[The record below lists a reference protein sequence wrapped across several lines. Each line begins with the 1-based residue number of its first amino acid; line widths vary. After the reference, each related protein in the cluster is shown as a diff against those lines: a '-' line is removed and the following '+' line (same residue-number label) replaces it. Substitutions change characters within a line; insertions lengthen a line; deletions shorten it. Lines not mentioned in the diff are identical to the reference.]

1 MKNNIFKFVFF
12 LLISNTMI
20 ANVSLPNIFSDNM
33 VLQRNS
39 EVKIWGWANPKEEIK
54 LVSGWNNQEYKTVA
68 DNQAKWELVI
78 KTQEAGGPFTI
89 SIKGYNEVVLKNIL
103 IGEVW
108 LCSGQS
114 NMEMSASW
122 GIENG
127 EEEMKNATNPNIR
140 FFTVPKLTATT
151 PQNNL
156 LGNWTESTP
165 ETMKYFSA
173 IGYFFAKRL
182 REDLKNVPIGLISS
196 NWGGTPAEIWMPEDV
211 VNSDSLLLENAKKL
225 NEQEYGPRQP
235 GRAYNAMIHP
245 IVGFKIAGTLW
256 YQGESNVGSLVY
268 DKTLRALITSWRKE
282 WKDDFPFYYVQIAPY
297 KTGSNNFS
305 NVTVRNSQR
314 KILNEVIKTGMV
326 LTSDISDTIDIH
338 PKNKKS
344 VGIRLAN
351 LALAETYPEAS
362 GLNSDLV
369 NGPLYRDFKIEK
381 NKVVVSFDYA
391 DGLHFANK
399 VSNQFEVAG
408 ADGAF
413 YPAEASIKNNE
424 VILTSKKVANP
435 AKVRFAW
442 GNTIQSDLFNKV
454 NLPASCFTTEF

>member
-1 MKNNIFKFVFF
+1 M
-12 LLISNTMI
+12 ISGTMM
-20 ANVSLPNIFSDNM
+20 ANVSLPNIFGDNM

-54 LVSGWNNQEYKTVA
+54 LVSSWNNQEYKVVA
-68 DNQAKWELVI
+68 NNQAQWELHI
-78 KTQEAGGPFTI
+78 KTPEAGGPYTI
-89 SIKGYNEVVLKNIL
+89 SIKGYNEVILKNIL

-108 LCSGQS
+108 VCAGQS

-122 GIENG
+122 GIDNG
-127 EEEMKNATNPNIR
+127 EEEMKNAANPNIR

-165 ETMKYFSA
+165 ETMKNFSA

-196 NWGGTPAEIWMPEDV
+196 NWGGTPAEIWMPEEV
-211 VNSDSLLLENAKKL
+211 VQNDPLLLENAKKL

-235 GRAYNAMIHP
+235 GRAYNAMIYP
-245 IVGFKIAGTLW
+245 FVGFKIAGTLW

-268 DKTLRALITSWRKE
+268 DKTLSALISSWRKAWQDE
-282 WKDDFPFYYVQIAPY
+282 FPFYFVQIAPY

-314 KILNEVIKTGMV
+314 KILNQVPKTGMV

-351 LALAETYPEAS
+351 LALAETYKV
-362 GLNSDLV
+362 NSNLV
-369 NGPLYRDFKIEK
+369 NGPLFKDIKIEK
-381 NKVVVSFDYA
+381 SKAIVSFDYA
-391 DGLHFANK
+391 EGLYFKNK
-399 VSNQFEVAG
+399 TSNQFELAG
-408 ADGAF
+408 ADGNF
-413 YPAEASIKNNE
+413 YPAEASIKNSE
-424 VILTSKKVANP
+424 VILTSKKVPNP

-442 GNTIQSDLFNKV
+442 GNTIQPDLFNKA
-454 NLPASCFTTEF
+454 NLPASCFATE

>member
-1 MKNNIFKFVFF
+1 MKNNIYKFVFF
-12 LLISNTMI
+12 LLISSTMM

-39 EVKIWGWANPKEEIK
+39 EVKIWGWASPKEEIK
-54 LVSGWNNQEYKTVA
+54 LVSSWNNQEYKTVA
-68 DNQAKWELVI
+68 NNQAKWELWI
-78 KTQEAGGPFTI
+78 KTPEAGGPFTI

-122 GIENG
+122 GIDNG
-127 EEEMKNATNPNIR
+127 EEEAKNATNPNIR
-140 FFTVPKLTATT
+140 FFTVPKLTATS

-196 NWGGTPAEIWMPEDV
+196 NWGGTPAEIWMPEEV
-211 VNSDSLLLENAKKL
+211 VNNDPILLENAKKL

-235 GRAYNAMIHP
+235 GRAYNAMIYP

-268 DKTLRALITSWRKE
+268 DKTLSALITSWRKE
-282 WKDDFPFYYVQIAPY
+282 WKDDFPFYYVQIAPF
-297 KTGSNNFS
+297 KSGSNNFS

-314 KILNEVIKTGMV
+314 KLLKEVPKTGMV

-351 LALAETYPEAS
+351 LALAETYKT
-362 GLNSDLV
+362 NSNLV
-369 NGPLYRDFKIEK
+369 NGPLFKDIKIEK
-381 NKVVVSFDYA
+381 NKVIVSFDYA
-391 DGLHFANK
+391 DGLYFK
-399 VSNQFEVAG
+399 GKKSNQFEVAG
-408 ADGAF
+408 TDGVF
-413 YPAEASIKNNE
+413 VPAEALIKNNQ
-424 VILTSKKVANP
+424 VILTSKKVVSP

-442 GNTIQSDLFNKV
+442 GNTTQSDLFNKA
-454 NLPASCFTTEF
+454 NLPASCFSSED

>member
-1 MKNNIFKFVFF
+1 M
-12 LLISNTMI
+12 M

-39 EVKIWGWANPKEEIK
+39 EVKIWGWGNPKEEIK
-54 LVSGWNNQEYKTVA
+54 LVAGWNNQEYKTVA
-68 DNQAKWELVI
+68 NNQAKWEITI
-78 KTQEAGGPFTI
+78 KTPEAGGPFTI

-114 NMEMSASW
+114 NMEMSVSW
-122 GIENG
+122 GIDDG
-127 EEEMKNATNPNIR
+127 EEEAKNATNPNIR
-140 FFTVPKLTATT
+140 FFTVPKLTAES

-156 LGNWTESTP
+156 LGNWVESTP

-173 IGYFFAKRL
+173 VGYFFAKRL

-211 VNSDSLLLENAKKL
+211 VNNDPLLLENAKKL

-235 GRAYNAMIHP
+235 GRAYNAMIYP

-268 DKTLRALITSWRKE
+268 DKTLGALITSWRKE
-282 WKDDFPFYYVQIAPY
+282 WKDDFPFYYVQIAPF

-305 NVTVRNSQR
+305 NVTVRDSQR
-314 KILNEVIKTGMV
+314 KLLKEVSKTGMV
-326 LTSDISDTIDIH
+326 VISDISDTIDIH

-351 LALAETYPEAS
+351 LALADTYKV
-362 GLNSDLV
+362 NTNLV
-369 NGPLYRDFKIEK
+369 NSPLFKNIKIEK

-391 DGLHFANK
+391 EGLYFK
-399 VSNQFEVAG
+399 DKKSNQFEVAG
-408 ADGAF
+408 TDGVF

-424 VILTSKKVANP
+424 VILTSKKVLNP
-435 AKVRFAW
+435 VKVRFAW
-442 GNTIQSDLFNKV
+442 GNTTQSDLFNKA
-454 NLPASCFTTEF
+454 NLPASCFTTE

>member
-1 MKNNIFKFVFF
+1 MKNNIFKFVFI
-12 LLISNTMI
+12 LMISSTMM
-20 ANVSLPNIFSDNM
+20 ANVSLPNIFGDNM

-54 LVSGWNNQEYKTVA
+54 LVSSWNNQEYKVVA
-68 DNQAKWELVI
+68 NNQAQWELHI
-78 KTQEAGGPFTI
+78 KTPEAGGPYTI

-108 LCSGQS
+108 VCSGQS
-114 NMEMSASW
+114 NMEMSVSW
-122 GIENG
+122 GIDNG

-182 REDLKNVPIGLISS
+182 QEDLKNVPIGLISS
-196 NWGGTPAEIWMPEDV
+196 NWGGTPAEIWMLEEV
-211 VNSDSLLLENAKKL
+211 VQNDPVLLENAKKL

-235 GRAYNAMIHP
+235 GRAYNAMIYP
-245 IVGFKIAGTLW
+245 FVGFKIAGTLW

-268 DKTLRALITSWRKE
+268 DKTLSALITSWRKAWQDE
-282 WKDDFPFYYVQIAPY
+282 FPFYFVQIAPF

-305 NVTVRNSQR
+305 NVIVRDSQR
-314 KILNEVIKTGMV
+314 KILKEVPKTGMV

-351 LALAETYPEAS
+351 LALADIYKT
-362 GLNSDLV
+362 NSNLV
-369 NGPLYRDFKIEK
+369 NGPLFKTFKVDK
-381 NKVVVSFDYA
+381 NKAIVSFDFA
-391 DGLHFANK
+391 DGLHFKDKKA
-399 VSNQFEVAG
+399 NQFEVAG
-408 ADGAF
+408 ADGIF
-413 YPAEASIKNNE
+413 YPAETLIKNNE
-424 VILTSKKVANP
+424 VILTSKKVPNP
-435 AKVRFAW
+435 VKVRFAW
-442 GNTIQSDLFNKV
+442 GNTIQSDLFNKA
-454 NLPASCFTTEF
+454 NLPASCFISG

>member
-12 LLISNTMI
+12 LMISSTMM
-20 ANVSLPNIFSDNM
+20 ANVSLPNIFGDNM

-54 LVSGWNNQEYKTVA
+54 LVSSWNNLEYKVVA
-68 DNQAKWELVI
+68 NNQAQWELHI
-78 KTQEAGGPFTI
+78 KTPEAGGPYTI
-89 SIKGYNEVVLKNIL
+89 SIKGYNEVILKNIL

-108 LCSGQS
+108 VCAGQS

-122 GIENG
+122 GIDNG

-196 NWGGTPAEIWMPEDV
+196 NWGGTPAEIWMPEEV
-211 VNSDSLLLENAKKL
+211 VQNDPLLLENAKKL

-235 GRAYNAMIHP
+235 GRAYNAMIYP
-245 IVGFKIAGTLW
+245 FVGFKIAGTLW

-268 DKTLRALITSWRKE
+268 DKTLSALISSWRKAWQDE
-282 WKDDFPFYYVQIAPY
+282 FPFYFVQIAPY

-314 KILNEVIKTGMV
+314 KVLTEVPKTGMV

-351 LALAETYPEAS
+351 LALVETYKV
-362 GLNSDLV
+362 NSNLV
-369 NGPLYRDFKIEK
+369 NGPLFKDIKIEK
-381 NKVVVSFDYA
+381 NKITVSFNYA
-391 DGLHFANK
+391 DGLYFKNK
-399 VSNQFEVAG
+399 TSNQFEVAG
-408 ADGAF
+408 ADGNF
-413 YPAEASIKNNE
+413 FPAEASIKNNE
-424 VILTSKKVANP
+424 VLLTSKKVPNP

-442 GNTIQSDLFNKV
+442 GNTIQPDLFNKA
-454 NLPASCFTTEF
+454 NLPASCFIAE

>member
-12 LLISNTMI
+12 LLISSTMK
-20 ANVSLPNIFSDNM
+20 ANVALPNIFSDNM

-39 EVKIWGWANPKEEIK
+39 EVKIWGWASPKEEIK
-54 LVSGWNNQEYKTVA
+54 LVSSWNNQEYKTVA
-68 DNQAKWELVI
+68 NNQAKWELLI
-78 KTQEAGGPFTI
+78 KTPEAGGPFSI

-122 GIENG
+122 GIDNG

-211 VNSDSLLLENAKKL
+211 VNNDPLLLENAKKL

-235 GRAYNAMIHP
+235 GRAYNAMIYP

-268 DKTLRALITSWRKE
+268 DKTLGALITSWRKE
-282 WKDDFPFYYVQIAPY
+282 WKDDFPFYYVQIAPF

-314 KILNEVIKTGMV
+314 KLLNEVSKTGMV

-351 LALAETYPEAS
+351 LALTDTYKI
-362 GLNSDLV
+362 NSNLV
-369 NGPLYRDFKIEK
+369 NGPLYKDFKVEK
-381 NKVVVSFDYA
+381 SKVIVSFDYA
-391 DGLHFANK
+391 DGLYFK
-399 VSNQFEVAG
+399 DKKLNQFEVAG
-408 ADGAF
+408 ADGNF
-413 YPAEASIKNNE
+413 FPAEATIKNNE
-424 VILTSKKVANP
+424 VVLISKKVSKP
-435 AKVRFAW
+435 TKVRFAW
-442 GNTIQSDLFNKV
+442 GNTIQSDLFNKA
-454 NLPASCFTTEF
+454 NLPASCFITE

>member
-1 MKNNIFKFVFF
+1 MICVSVKANI
-12 LLISNTMI
+12 T
-20 ANVSLPNIFSDNM
+20 LPNIFGDNM

-68 DNQAKWELVI
+68 NNQAKWELTI
-78 KTQEAGGPFTI
+78 KTPEAGGPYTI

-108 LCSGQS
+108 VCSGQS

-127 EEEMKNATNPNIR
+127 DEEVKNAANSNIR
-140 FFTVPKLTATT
+140 FFTVSKSTALT
-151 PQNNL
+151 PQNNV
-156 LGNWTESTP
+156 LGNWVESTP

-173 IGYFFAKRL
+173 VGYFFAKRL

-196 NWGGTPAEIWMPEDV
+196 NWGGTPAEIWMPEEV
-211 VNSDSLLLENAKKL
+211 VQNDPVLLENAKKL
-225 NEQEYGPRQP
+225 NEQEYGPHQP
-235 GRAYNAMIHP
+235 GRAYNAMIAP
-245 IVGFKIAGTLW
+245 IKGFKIAGTIW

-268 DKTLRALITSWRKE
+268 DKTLSALIVSWRKAWNDE
-282 WKDDFPFYYVQIAPY
+282 FPFYFVQIAPY
-297 KTGSNNFS
+297 KNGTNNFS

-314 KILNEVIKTGMV
+314 KILKEVPKTGMV

-344 VGIRLAN
+344 VGIRLAD
-351 LALAETYPEAS
+351 LALAETYKT
-362 GLNSDLV
+362 NHNLV
-369 NGPLYRDFKIEK
+369 NGPLFKEIKTNK
-381 NKVVVSFDYA
+381 NKVTVSFDYA
-391 DGLHFANK
+391 DGLYFKNK
-399 VSNQFEVAG
+399 ISNQFEVAG
-408 ADGAF
+408 TDGIF

-424 VILTSKKVANP
+424 VILTSKKVFNP
-435 AKVRFAW
+435 VKVRFAW
-442 GNTIQSDLFNKV
+442 GNTIQPDLFNKA
-454 NLPASCFTTEF
+454 NLPASCFTSEF

>member
-1 MKNNIFKFVFF
+1 MICVSVKANI
-12 LLISNTMI
+12 T
-20 ANVSLPNIFSDNM
+20 LPNIFGDNM

-68 DNQAKWELVI
+68 NNQAKWELTI
-78 KTQEAGGPFTI
+78 KTPEAGGPYTI

-108 LCSGQS
+108 VCSGQS

-127 EEEMKNATNPNIR
+127 DEEVKNAANSNIR
-140 FFTVPKLTATT
+140 FFTVSKSTALT
-151 PQNNL
+151 PQNNV
-156 LGNWTESTP
+156 LGNWVESTP

-173 IGYFFAKRL
+173 VGYFFAKRL

-196 NWGGTPAEIWMPEDV
+196 NWGGTPAEIWMPEEV
-211 VNSDSLLLENAKKL
+211 VQNDPVLLENAKKL
-225 NEQEYGPRQP
+225 NEQEYGPHQP
-235 GRAYNAMIHP
+235 GRAYNAMIAP
-245 IVGFKIAGTLW
+245 ITGFKIAGTIW

-268 DKTLRALITSWRKE
+268 DKTLSALIASWRKAWNDE
-282 WKDDFPFYYVQIAPY
+282 FPFYFVQIAPY
-297 KTGSNNFS
+297 KNGTNNFS

-314 KILNEVIKTGMV
+314 KILKEVPKTGMV

-344 VGIRLAN
+344 VGIRLAD
-351 LALAETYPEAS
+351 LALAETYKT
-362 GLNSDLV
+362 NHNLV
-369 NGPLYRDFKIEK
+369 NGPLFKEIKTNK
-381 NKVVVSFDYA
+381 NKVTVSFDYA
-391 DGLHFANK
+391 EELYFKNK
-399 VSNQFEVAG
+399 ISNQFEVAG
-408 ADGAF
+408 TDGIF

-424 VILTSKKVANP
+424 VILTSKKVFNP
-435 AKVRFAW
+435 VKVRFAW

-454 NLPASCFTTEF
+454 NLPASCFTSEF